1 MQKFKILILSI
12 LFILPSTMFG
22 IVGFGLNV
30 IQDGM
35 KLDGYVAEDIPGVTL
50 EAFEMVGS
58 PIGTGGYFFID
69 LSGWAIEFELN
80 GVYGEYSFEFS
91 NPGFTLPETPFLW
104 ARATT
109 ALTIKKNIA
118 DFSIPVLAKT
128 AFSVGVGTSKH
139 TSTPRASVDM
149 IKGLI
154 GDDLLN
160 ADASNLEEGL
170 IDYLK
175 DDLIETS
182 GIHAQLGLRFKIL
195 VVDAHLNFR
204 YNIAENVYDGSDGYT
219 EIQFKLGM
227 GF

>member
-58 PIGTGGYFFID
+58 PMGAGGYFFID
-69 LSGWAIEFELN
+69 LSGWAIEVELN
-80 GVYGEYSFEFS
+80 TVLGEYSFKFS
-91 NPGFTLPETPFLW
+91 NPGFTLPVTPFGW
-104 ARATT
+104 ARGTMAI
-109 ALTIKKNIA
+109 TIKKNIA

-128 AFSVGVGTSKH
+128 ALSVGVGTSKH
-139 TSTPRASVDM
+139 ASTPRASVDM
-149 IKGLI
+149 VKGLI

-160 ADASNLEEGL
+160 ADASNIEEDL

-175 DDLIETS
+175 DNLIEAS
-182 GIHAQLGLRFKIL
+182 GMHAQIGLRFKL
-195 VVDAHLNFR
+195 LMLDTHLNFR

>member
-1 MQKFKILILSI
+1 MQKFKLLILSI

-22 IVGFGLNV
+22 IVGFGTNAILDV
-30 IQDGM
+30 M
-35 KLDGYVAEDIPGVTL
+35 KLEGYVSEDIPGVTL
-50 EAFEMVGS
+50 EAFEMEGS
-58 PIGTGGYFFID
+58 PIGAGGYFFID
-69 LSGWAIEFELN
+69 LSGWAIEVELN
-80 GVYGEYSFEFS
+80 AVYGEYSFEFS

-104 ARATT
+104 ARATR

-128 AFSVGVGTSKH
+128 ALSVGVGTSKH

-182 GIHAQLGLRFKIL
+182 GIHAQFGLRFKIL

-204 YNIAENVYDGSDGYT
+204 YNIAENVYDGSDGYMET
-219 EIQFKLGM
+219 QFKLGM